1 VIIDI
6 KQEISEAKRRGDTK
20 GLVALQLRQIE
31 IDKIPK
37 KNKKP
42 KVTTP

>member
-1 VIIDI
+1 MIDI
-6 KQEISEAKRRGDTK
+6 RSEITEAKRQGNTEGVK
-20 GLVALQLRQIE
+20 ALQLRQIE

-42 KVTTP
+42 KVITP

>member
-1 VIIDI
+1 MIIDL
-6 KQEISEAKRRGDTK
+6 KHEISEAKRRGDMLEVK
-20 GLVALQLRQIE
+20 HLQLRQIE

-42 KVTTP
+42 KVITP

>member
-1 VIIDI
+1 MIIDI
-6 KQEISEAKRRGDTK
+6 KQEISEAKRRGDIE
-20 GLVALQLRQIE
+20 GVRNLQLQQIE

-42 KVTTP
+42 KVMTP